1 MAAGRHEWGWMTG
14 RRVGLVLLAAAA
26 AGAGIGYWRT
36 GSRSAG
42 DDPRLLSRLSGD
54 TVPAAAASW
63 RHPQEDALFARAAER
78 AWAYIDQSYEPRTG
92 LIRTVREYPV
102 ATVWDMGS
110 GLAAL
115 MSARELG
122 LVERPVFE
130 ERMGRALAT
139 LQRLELFD
147 GAAFN
152 KTYAT
157 ASGRM
162 LGRDDA
168 PSTRGYGWSAID
180 LGRLLIW
187 LRIVAERE
195 PRFAADARRVVERL
209 DLARV
214 VRAGLLWGEDLDS
227 RGRPRT
233 YPEGTLGYEQYAAR
247 GFALWGYPADKSLSV
262 TASAQPLELWGE
274 TLLVDRRPRDCLTSE
289 PFVLT
294 GLELGWS
301 PGMRLLAESVLRVQQ
316 ARFER
321 TGQLTI
327 ASEDASLVPP
337 HHFYYYCVYA
347 EGSPFQVFAAGHAA
361 APDGPRT
368 VSVKA
373 AWGWY
378 ALLPGEYTGRA
389 LDHITAAW
397 TDTTTLITGVEEG
410 TGAPAGPPN
419 VNTAAVLLEAAA
431 YRARGRPLLGS

>member
-1 MAAGRHEWGWMTG
+1 M
-14 RRVGLVLLAAAA
+14 RRVGIVLAGLAAALVA
-26 AGAGIGYWRT
+26 VGFL
-36 GSRSAG
+36 SRWERGRAG
-42 DDPRLLSRLSGD
+42 DDPRLLSRLAAD
-54 TVPAAAASW
+54 TAEATAPAW
-63 RHPQEDALFARAAER
+63 RHPDEDELFHVAAER
-78 AWAYIDQSYEPRTG
+78 AWAYVEAGYEPRTG

-115 MSARELG
+115 VSAHELG
-122 LVERPVFE
+122 FLERPVFE
-130 ERMGRALAT
+130 ERLGRALMT

-157 ASGRM
+157 GSGRM

-180 LGRLLIW
+180 LGRLLVW

-195 PRFAADARRVVERL
+195 PRFAADARRVVDRL
-209 DLARV
+209 DMDRL
-214 VRAGLLWGEDLDS
+214 VRDGLLWGEDLDS

-247 GFALWGYPADKSLSV
+247 GFALWGHPAAKALSV
-262 TASAQPLELWGE
+262 TANAEPLELWGE

-301 PGMRLLAESVLRVQQ
+301 PGMRLLAEAVLGVQE

-321 TGQLTI
+321 TGQVTI

-347 EGSPFQVFAAGHAA
+347 EGSPFRVFAAGHTDT
-361 APDGPRT
+361 PDGPRI
-368 VSVKA
+368 VSTKA

-378 ALLPGEYTGRA
+378 ALLPRPYTGRA
-389 LDHITAAW
+389 LDHVMAAW
-397 TDTTTLITGVEEG
+397 AADTTTLLTGVDEA
-410 TGAPAGPPN
+410 TGLPVGPPN
-419 VNTAAVLLEAAA
+419 VNTAAILLEAAA
-431 YRARGRPLLGS
+431 FRARGRPLLGL